1 MKLHDYVKL
10 CIDLITEP
18 ECTSY
23 LQHIDSPILRFAEMS
38 YYATSG
44 IMEMRHLLTDWLLVA
59 VQLCRKMLDCKLS
72 SDQVCE

>member
-1 MKLHDYVKL
+1 MILFREKL

-38 YYATSG
+38 YYTTSG
-44 IMEMRHLLTDWLLVA
+44 NMEMRRLMTDWLPVA
-59 VQLCRKMLDCKLS
+59 VQPCCAEK
-72 SDQVCE
+72 